1 MLQHYH
7 NYQIKINK
15 DRVILI
21 IHSTMIFRL
30 LGKLLTRTIHLTP
43 VAILWLLLIIM
54 TEINSLI
61 VSLLS
66 AVVIGIHMPRLF

>member
-1 MLQHYH
+1 
-7 NYQIKINK
+7 
-15 DRVILI
+15 
-21 IHSTMIFRL
+21 MIFRL